1 MDLIWILLVG
11 AVAGLLAK
19 MVMPGDKMEP
29 AGCILTMLLGM
40 AGAVLMGHVIVPL
53 LRITP
58 NQTLV
63 SKIIG
68 ATIGVHGGPR
78 VMGVAFQVVETGGT
92 AVPS

>member
-11 AVAGLLAK
+11 AVAGILAK

-58 NQTLV
+58 NETLI

-68 ATIGVHGGPR
+68 ATIGALILIALFRLVQGRSPK
-78 VMGVAFQVVETGGT
+78 A
-92 AVPS
+92 

>member
-29 AGCILTMLLGM
+29 AGCILTMLLGL

-58 NQTLV
+58 NETLV

-68 ATIGVHGGPR
+68 ATIGAIILIALFRLVQGRSPK
-78 VMGVAFQVVETGGT
+78 A
-92 AVPS
+92 

>member
-1 MDLIWILLVG
+1 MDLVWIVLVG
-11 AVAGLLAK
+11 AVAGILAK

-40 AGAVLMGHVIVPL
+40 AGAILMGHVVVPL

-58 NQTLV
+58 NDTLV

-68 ATIGVHGGPR
+68 ATIGAIILIALFRLVQGRAPK
-78 VMGVAFQVVETGGT
+78 A
-92 AVPS
+92 

>member
-58 NQTLV
+58 NETLV

-68 ATIGVHGGPR
+68 ATIGAIILIALFRLIQGRSPK
-78 VMGVAFQVVETGGT
+78 A
-92 AVPS
+92 

>member
-58 NQTLV
+58 NETLV

-68 ATIGVHGGPR
+68 ATIGAIILIALFRLVQGRSPK
-78 VMGVAFQVVETGGT
+78 A
-92 AVPS
+92 